1 MSSYT
6 WRLHQG
12 CCQRTFAFLHAIRSL
27 PVRSLHD
34 VNDDEQYKEF
44 LKRLE
49 KVAENYLTREL
60 ELKNVKN
67 LMKLF
72 FDLEKNLYD
81 GIEMIMQAIS
91 VSCVKVACESV
102 LESLVSIFEKHFD
115 VRRNMN
121 EESTAEEFM
130 IAVNGPNLVHSNLL
144 IKEAMNSYWHSKGS
158 G

>member
-1 MSSYT
+1 MM
-6 WRLHQG
+6 
-12 CCQRTFAFLHAIRSL
+12 
-27 PVRSLHD
+27 
-34 VNDDEQYKEF
+34 E
-44 LKRLE
+44 
-49 KVAENYLTREL
+49 
-60 ELKNVKN
+60 
-67 LMKLF
+67 
-72 FDLEKNLYD
+72 
-81 GIEMIMQAIS
+81 
-91 VSCVKVACESV
+91 SCVKVACESV